1 MAEQQV
7 STTLLPPH
15 GIFKTFAIDWT
26 DTHQQQVQISLSME
40 RLEGFIDSYPILS
53 QRTISAE
60 QPRRHSFE

>member
-26 DTHQQQVQISLSME
+26 DTHQQQVQIPYQWRGLK
-40 RLEGFIDSYPILS
+40 DS
-53 QRTISAE
+53 
-60 QPRRHSFE
+60 